1 MFFRSSAFERLQ
13 PAAGGRR
20 HPPSARVARLG
31 LSLLEVI
38 LAIAIFGSALAIIG
52 ELVRIGNINAAA
64 ARDLTD
70 GQRICSNLM
79 NEIAAGVT
87 PPTSVSSAACPED
100 ETWLYSVAAEPTDV
114 TGLLAVTVTVEQDPQ
129 FVSRP
134 HSFTLVRW
142 VVDPAVAESATEAA
156 ATGSSSTSAA
166 TGGSNGP

>member
-1 MFFRSSAFERLQ
+1 MGKTFSNLSTIHRLL
-13 PAAGGRR
+13 AAVGCRR
-20 HPPSARVARLG
+20 RG

-38 LAIAIFGSALAIIG
+38 LAIAIFGGALAIIG

-87 PPTSVSSAACPED
+87 PPTSVSGAACPED
-100 ETWLYSVAAEPTDV
+100 ETWLYSVAAEPADV

-134 HSFTLVRW
+134 HTFSLVRW
-142 VVDPAVAESATEAA
+142 VVDPAALPAEETTEPSAT
-156 ATGSSSTSAA
+156 TTSGTTSGGTSA
-166 TGGSNGP
+166 P